1 MIITCPRCATRY
13 LLEQGV
19 VQPPGRQVRCARCTH
34 SWFQEALPDL
44 PKPILMEEPE
54 IPAGPVTDK
63 SRMLP
68 PPPGSI
74 SQPIPRV
81 QAPPMMEPPPTV
93 RDDAQR
99 ASSRRWA
106 AILLLAALVSG
117 GSFVVAF
124 MRTEV
129 ATIFPP
135 AASLYAALG
144 MPVNTRGFDIKAQT
158 TQEMANGVPVIA
170 IKGEYI
176 NVTDRELPVPKL
188 TLRVLDANKKVLYS
202 WTVPPDK
209 ARLAGHEHLP
219 FSAQLQSPPA
229 DTSDIEIRL
238 AKPDG

>member
-1 MIITCPRCATRY
+1 
-13 LLEQGV
+13 
-19 VQPPGRQVRCARCTH
+19 
-34 SWFQEALPDL
+34 
-44 PKPILMEEPE
+44 MEEPE

-81 QAPPMMEPPPTV
+81 QAPPIVEPPPTV

-106 AILLLAALVSG
+106 ALLLLAALIIG
-117 GSFVVAF
+117 GSWVVAF
-124 MRTEV
+124 MRTYV

-144 MPVNTRGFDIKAQT
+144 FPVNTLGFDIKAQT

-170 IKGEYI
+170 IKGEII

-188 TLRVLDANKKVLYS
+188 NLRVLDANKRELYR
-202 WTVPPDK
+202 WTVPPDQP
-209 ARLAGHEHLP
+209 RLAGHQRLP

-229 DTSDIEIRL
+229 DSSEIEVRF
-238 AKPDG
+238 AKDKPDG